1 MLRHLLTALCALL
14 FISCAD
20 AGDRLETEIQ
30 DLLRDR
36 KMTVGV
42 AVVMDG
48 EPVAVVNNDA
58 QYPLMSVFKF
68 HQAVA
73 VAHRMEELGLPL
85 SHTLHIRK
93 EEFEAAT
100 YSPLRDSFSQ
110 RDIDITVGDLLRY
123 SVQYSDNHACDL
135 LFRHIIG
142 VEESDAYLRSL
153 GIGEFALSANEQQ
166 MREEVTRCYDNRSAP
181 LSAATLLDRFIRR
194 EIVAEPY
201 FSFIADC
208 MYSSTTGNS
217 RLKRPFLG
225 TDIRIGDKTGTG
237 INPASGAFIAVNDI
251 GFVTLPDGRIYSIAL
266 LIRDSRETLADTE
279 EVIASISEKVY
290 RAMSE

>member
-20 AGDRLETEIQ
+20 AGDHLEAEIR

-85 SHTLHIRK
+85 SHPLHICK
-93 EEFEAAT
+93 EEFEAPT

-166 MREEVTRCYDNRSAP
+166 MREEVTRCYDNRSTP

-251 GFVTLPDGRIYSIAL
+251 GFVTLPDGHIYSIAL
-266 LIRDSRETLADTE
+266 LIRNSRETLADTE